1 MTYNGNIMDDISEDS
16 DDIFNDKVT
25 QRIDELNKSEAKKFA
40 ALDSLAS
47 PGNFDPA
54 GLSEQG
60 TGITK
65 GSTGLTNESGKT
77 VQTTMIDTC
86 AGGITNAFNS
96 GNLGPS
102 GEKQLIDLSDLIA
115 DGTANPTQVA

>member
-77 VQTTMIDTC
+77 V
-86 AGGITNAFNS
+86 
-96 GNLGPS
+96 
-102 GEKQLIDLSDLIA
+102 
-115 DGTANPTQVA
+115 